1 MKGIVIEINSDQAAV
16 LSDNGAVERI
26 KNKNYET
33 GQVVR
38 MKENKMNFI
47 KKAGSIAA
55 VLAVTAAGSF
65 AYAAP
70 ATYVSLDVNPSIEYT
85 VNTFGRVLSVK
96 AVNDDGEV
104 ITSELDV
111 KNVNI
116 SKAVKVTIDKLR
128 EGGYITD
135 DENAGIV
142 ITISASNDEKAE
154 ELAEELE
161 EETKEYVEEIGETVE
176 VEAEAVGKERVEE
189 ARTLGVTPGKL
200 NLVQKLVKSAEGV
213 EGAEEINMEEWLDK
227 SVKEINKAIKENRKQ
242 LKEASKEVEE
252 EVEAETDEE
261 DVNTADEDEIEDEA
275 EEVKVKNNA
284 NEKSK
289 LNNSAK
295 NNKTVDIDEVDD
307 VEDEETEEAEVEENE
322 DESEEAAPSNKTN
335 NSTNNKKEKNN

>member
-1 MKGIVIEINSDQAAV
+1 MKGIVIEINNNQAAV
-16 LSDNGAVERI
+16 LSDNGAVVRI

-55 VLAVTAAGSF
+55 VLAVAAAGSF
-65 AYAAP
+65 AYALP

-104 ITSELDV
+104 ITTELDV

-135 DENAGIV
+135 DEDAGIV
-142 ITISASNDEKAE
+142 ITISGKNDEKAE
-154 ELAEELE
+154 ELAEKLE
-161 EETKEYVEEIGETVE
+161 EETKEYVEEIGETAEVE
-176 VEAEAVGKERVEE
+176 VEAVGKERVEE
-189 ARTLGVTPGKL
+189 ARSLGVTPGKL
-200 NLVQKLVKSAEGV
+200 NLVQKLVKSTEGV
-213 EGAEEINMEEWLDK
+213 EGAEEIDMEEWLDK

-242 LKEASKEVEE
+242 LKETSKAVEE
-252 EVEAETDEE
+252 ADEE
-261 DVNTADEDEIEDEA
+261 DAEEANTADEDKIEDKT
-275 EEVKVKNNA
+275 EETKVKNNKG
-284 NEKSK
+284 NEKNK
-289 LNNSAK
+289 VNNIK
-295 NNKTVDIDEVDD
+295 NNKNDDIEDVED
-307 VEDEETEEAEVEENE
+307 VEDEETEEAEAEENE
-322 DESEEAAPSNKTN
+322 DESKAAPSNKTN
-335 NSTNNKKEKNN
+335 NSSNNKKEKNN

>member
-1 MKGIVIEINSDQAAV
+1 VKGIVIEINNDQAAV
-16 LSDNGAVERI
+16 LSDNGAVETI

-85 VNTFGRVLSVK
+85 VNTFGKVLSVK

-135 DENAGIV
+135 DEDAGIV

-161 EETKEYVEEIGETVE
+161 EETKEYVEEIGETAE

-200 NLVQKLVKSAEGV
+200 NLVQKLINSTEGV
-213 EGAEEINMEEWLDK
+213 EGAEEIDMEEWLDK

-242 LKEASKEVEE
+242 LKEASKEVED
-252 EVEAETDEE
+252 EADEE
-261 DVNTADEDEIEDEA
+261 VNTAEEDENEDET
-275 EEVKVKNNA
+275 EEAKVKNNKD
-284 NEKSK
+284 NEKNK
-289 LNNSAK
+289 MNNAK
-295 NNKTVDIDEVDD
+295 NNKTEDIDDVED

>member
-1 MKGIVIEINSDQAAV
+1 MKGIVIEINNDQAAV
-16 LSDNGAVERI
+16 LSDNGAVVRI
-26 KNKNYET
+26 KNKNYKT
-33 GQVVR
+33 GQVVK

-55 VLAVTAAGSF
+55 VLAITAAGSF

-70 ATYVSLDVNPSIEYT
+70 ATYVSLDVNPSIEYA

-104 ITSELDV
+104 ITTELDV

-135 DENAGIV
+135 DEDAGIV
-142 ITISASNDEKAE
+142 ITISAKNDEKAE

-161 EETKEYVEEIGETVE
+161 EETKEYVEEIGETAE

-200 NLVQKLVKSAEGV
+200 NLVQKLVKSTEGI
-213 EGAEEINMEEWLDK
+213 EGAEEIDMEEWLDK

-242 LKEASKEVEE
+242 LKEAAKEVEDA
-252 EVEAETDEE
+252 VEE
-261 DVNTADEDEIEDEA
+261 DEKNVKIADEDEIENVIEDETQEA
-275 EEVKVKNNA
+275 KIKNNNG
-284 NEKSK
+284 NEKNK
-289 LNNSAK
+289 ANNLK
-295 NNKTVDIDEVDD
+295 NNKNDD
-307 VEDEETEEAEVEENE
+307 VEDIEDEETEEAEAKENE
-322 DESEEAAPSNKTN
+322 DESEAAPSNKTN
-335 NSTNNKKEKNN
+335 NSSNNKKEKNN

>member
-1 MKGIVIEINSDQAAV
+1 VKGIVIEINNDEAAV
-16 LSDNGAVERI
+16 LSDNGAVARI

-55 VLAVTAAGSF
+55 VLAITAAGSF

-111 KNVNI
+111 KNINI

-128 EGGYITD
+128 ESGYITD
-135 DENAGIV
+135 DEDAGIV
-142 ITISASNDEKAE
+142 ITISAKNDEKAE
-154 ELAEELE
+154 ALAEELE

-176 VEAEAVGKERVEE
+176 VEVDAVGKERVEE

-200 NLVQKLVKSAEGV
+200 NLVQKLVKSTEGI
-213 EGAEEINMEEWLDK
+213 EGAEEIDMEEWLDK

-242 LKEASKEVEE
+242 LKEASKEVE
-252 EVEAETDEE
+252 VEDED
-261 DVNTADEDEIEDEA
+261 DVNTADEDENEDET
-275 EEVKVKNNA
+275 EEAKVKNNKD
-284 NEKSK
+284 NGKNIM
-289 LNNSAK
+289 NNVKNK
-295 NNKTVDIDEVDD
+295 NNHTEDLEND
-307 VEDEETEEAEVEENE
+307 EDEIEEAEAEENK
-322 DESEEAAPSNKTN
+322 DEKAATSNKTN
-335 NSTNNKKEKNN
+335 NSANNKKEKNN

>member
-1 MKGIVIEINSDQAAV
+1 MKGIVIEINNNQAAV
-16 LSDNGAVERI
+16 LSDNGAVVKI

-85 VNTFGRVLSVK
+85 VNTFGKVLSVK

-104 ITSELDV
+104 IASELDV

-128 EGGYITD
+128 EGGYITE
-135 DENAGIV
+135 DEDAGIV

-161 EETKEYVEEIGETVE
+161 EETKQYVEEVGETAEVE
-176 VEAEAVGKERVEE
+176 VEAVGKERVEE

-200 NLVQKLVKSAEGV
+200 NLVQKLVKSTEGL
-213 EGAEEINMEEWLDK
+213 EDAEEIDMEEWLDK

-242 LKEASKEVEE
+242 LKEASKEIED
-252 EVEAETDEE
+252 ETDDET
-261 DVNTADEDEIEDEA
+261 VNTVDEDEA
-275 EEVKVKNNA
+275 EDKDEDAKEKNNKN
-284 NEKSK
+284 NEKDK
-289 LNNSAK
+289 MNNQK
-295 NNKTVDIDEVDD
+295 NNKTDDIDDEDDEV
-307 VEDEETEEAEVEENE
+307 EEAEENE
-322 DESEEAAPSNKTN
+322 DEEATPSNKTN
-335 NSTNNKKEKNN
+335 NSNNNKKYKNN

>member
-1 MKGIVIEINSDQAAV
+1 MKGIVIEINDDQAAV
-16 LSDNGAVERI
+16 LSDSGAVKRI

-33 GQVVR
+33 GQVVK
-38 MKENKMNFI
+38 MKNKMNFI

-65 AYAAP
+65 AYASP

-85 VNTFGRVLSVK
+85 LNSFGRVLSVK

-111 KNVNI
+111 KNVDI
-116 SKAVKVTIDKLR
+116 SKAVKITIDKLR

-142 ITISASNDEKAE
+142 ITISASNNEKAE

-161 EETKEYVEEIGETVE
+161 EETQEYVEEIGETAE

-200 NLVQKLVKSAEGV
+200 NLVQKLVDSTDGV
-213 EGAEEINMEEWLDK
+213 EGTEEIEMEEWLDK
-227 SVKEINKAIKENRKQ
+227 PVKEINKAIKENRKQ
-242 LKEASKEVEE
+242 LKEASKETEDK
-252 EVEAETDEE
+252 DEE
-261 DVNTADEDEIEDEA
+261 DVNDSDEDENEDKDEEA
-275 EEVKVKNNA
+275 KVKNNNA
-284 NEKSK
+284 NVKSK
-289 LNNSAK
+289 SNSSFNN
-295 NNKTVDIDEVDD
+295 NNTYDYLDD
-307 VEDEETEEAEVEENE
+307 VEDEESEETEENE
-322 DESEEAAPSNKTN
+322 DESEEAVQSNKTN
-335 NSTNNKKEKNN
+335 NRKEKTN

>member
-1 MKGIVIEINSDQAAV
+1 MKGIVIDINNDQAAV
-16 LSDNGAVERI
+16 LSDNGAVAKI

-38 MKENKMNFI
+38 MKENKMNLM

-55 VLAVTAAGSF
+55 VLAITAAGSF

-70 ATYVSLDVNPSIEYT
+70 ASYVSLDVNPSIEYT
-85 VNTFGRVLSVK
+85 VNSFGRVLSVK

-135 DENAGIV
+135 DEDAGIV
-142 ITISASNDEKAE
+142 ITISAKNDEKAE

-161 EETKEYVEEIGETVE
+161 EETKEYVEEIGETAEVE
-176 VEAEAVGKERVEE
+176 VEAVGKERVEE

-200 NLVQKLVKSAEGV
+200 NLVQKLVKSTEGV
-213 EGAEEINMEEWLDK
+213 EGAEEIDMEEWLDK

-242 LKEASKEVEE
+242 LKESSKEVE
-252 EVEAETDEE
+252 VEDED
-261 DVNTADEDEIEDEA
+261 DVNTADEDEVNDEN
-275 EEVKVKNNA
+275 EEAKAKNNKA

-289 LNNSAK
+289 SNNSAN
-295 NNKTVDIDEVDD
+295 NNKTEDVDD
-307 VEDEETEEAEVEENE
+307 VEDEETEATKVEK

>member
-1 MKGIVIEINSDQAAV
+1 MKGIVIEINNNQAAV
-16 LSDNGAVERI
+16 LSDNGAVVRI

-65 AYAAP
+65 AYALP

-104 ITSELDV
+104 ITTELDV

-135 DENAGIV
+135 DEDAGIV
-142 ITISASNDEKAE
+142 ITISGKNDEKAE
-154 ELAEELE
+154 ELAEKLE
-161 EETKEYVEEIGETVE
+161 EETKEYVEEIGETAEVE
-176 VEAEAVGKERVEE
+176 VEAVGKERVEE
-189 ARTLGVTPGKL
+189 ARSLGVTPGKL
-200 NLVQKLVKSAEGV
+200 NLVQKLVKSTEGV
-213 EGAEEINMEEWLDK
+213 EGAEEIDMEEWLDK

-242 LKEASKEVEE
+242 LKETSKAVEE
-252 EVEAETDEE
+252 ADEE
-261 DVNTADEDEIEDEA
+261 DAEEANTADEDKIEDKT
-275 EEVKVKNNA
+275 EETKVKNNKG
-284 NEKSK
+284 NEKNK
-289 LNNSAK
+289 VNNIK
-295 NNKTVDIDEVDD
+295 NNKNDDIED
-307 VEDEETEEAEVEENE
+307 VEDEETEEAEAEENE
-322 DESEEAAPSNKTN
+322 DESKAAPSNKTN
-335 NSTNNKKEKNN
+335 NSSNNKKEKNN

>member
-1 MKGIVIEINSDQAAV
+1 MKGIVIDINSDEAAV

-33 GQVVR
+33 GQVVK

-128 EGGYITD
+128 ENGYITD
-135 DENAGIV
+135 DEDAGIV
-142 ITISASNDEKAE
+142 ITISASNNEKAE
-154 ELAEELE
+154 ELADELE
-161 EETKEYVEEIGETVE
+161 EETQEYVEEIGETAE

-200 NLVQKLVKSAEGV
+200 NLVQKLVESAEGV
-213 EGAEEINMEEWLDK
+213 EGAEEIDMEEWLDK

-242 LKEASKEVEE
+242 LKAASAEVED
-252 EVEAETDEE
+252 ETDEE
-261 DVNTADEDEIEDEA
+261 TVDTAEEDETDDEA
-275 EEVKVKNNA
+275 EEAKVKNNKA
-284 NEKSK
+284 NDKSK
-289 LNNSAK
+289 LNKTEK
-295 NNKTVDIDEVDD
+295 NNKTDDIED
-307 VEDEETEEAEVEENE
+307 VEDLEVEDDEESEESEEAEDENE
-322 DESEEAAPSNKTN
+322 DEIEEAAPSN
-335 NSTNNKKEKNN
+335 NSNNNKKNKNN

>member
-1 MKGIVIEINSDQAAV
+1 MKGIVIDINNDQAAV
-16 LSDNGAVERI
+16 LSDNGAVVKI

-33 GQVVR
+33 GQVVT

-55 VLAVTAAGSF
+55 VLAITAAGSF

-85 VNTFGRVLSVK
+85 VNSFGRVLSVK
-96 AVNDDGEV
+96 AVNDDGEL

-135 DENAGIV
+135 DEDAGIV
-142 ITISASNDEKAE
+142 ITISAKNDEKAE

-161 EETKEYVEEIGETVE
+161 EETKEYVEEIGETAEVE
-176 VEAEAVGKERVEE
+176 VEAVGKERVEE

-200 NLVQKLVKSAEGV
+200 NLVQKLVKSTEGV
-213 EGAEEINMEEWLDK
+213 EGAEEIDMEEWLDK

-242 LKEASKEVEE
+242 LKESSKEVEV
-252 EVEAETDEE
+252 EVEDED
-261 DVNTADEDEIEDEA
+261 DVNTADEDEVNDEN
-275 EEVKVKNNA
+275 EETKAKNNNA

-289 LNNSAK
+289 INNSAN
-295 NNKTVDIDEVDD
+295 NNKAEDVDD
-307 VEDEETEEAEVEENE
+307 VEDEETEATKVEE